1 MNLRPCTPQHDV
13 NHCGVATI
21 LAGYH
26 VVLGKNP
33 PESTDFNMWRRL
45 LATFL
50 SVFLP
55 ESNKDTS
62 IVDGIRA
69 AHIRIFTFDSYLVRN
84 RVPTADV
91 ALQMPILDKMRTNQ
105 LRI

>member
-13 NHCGVATI
+13 NNCSVETI
-21 LAGYH
+21 LAGYY

-45 LATFL
+45 LAPFL
-50 SVFLP
+50 AVFLP
-55 ESNKDTS
+55 ESNKDVS

-69 AHIRIFTFDSYLVRN
+69 AHIRIFTFDLYLMRN

-91 ALQMPILDKMRTNQ
+91 ALQMPILDKMRANR